1 MHGSCQQRHVCFVI
15 LECSSAVTAQHR
27 ADANSANFRASSA
40 YASGRSNYCMVF
52 PFLSCIPR
60 TSRAVR
66 VGARTSQIG
75 VQLVQC
81 PRTSPRPELLWAV
94 RGIYVKVG
102 VGGATQG
109 AGEVEVD
116 EVDEIRERIWDAWS
130 GGIAAPLPS
139 LLLTTN

>member
-1 MHGSCQQRHVCFVI
+1 
-15 LECSSAVTAQHR
+15 
-27 ADANSANFRASSA
+27 
-40 YASGRSNYCMVF
+40 MVF
-52 PFLSCIPR
+52 PFLSRIPR

-66 VGARTSQIG
+66 IGARTTQIG
-75 VQLVQC
+75 VKLVQC
-81 PRTSPRPELLWAV
+81 PKTSPRPELLWAV

-116 EVDEIRERIWDAWS
+116 EVDELVEIRERIWDGWS